1 MIKSL
6 IRGAEPSASHGGSY
20 SRRVDRLRFVLP
32 AIALLLLAVVMAWPW
47 LAGGYGGLIVPVF
60 KNAADHVGDA
70 MRMTNPRYVGRTDQ
84 AKPYEVTASSAFL
97 DPTDPDRIHLDRLHA
112 TFEQGGEDGKAGLE
126 RDPSSTVNLSAN
138 EGIYMRDEN
147 RLELEGALELV
158 FGDGY
163 RFNTESAEVDL
174 ERGLVVGPEPVTG
187 EGPAGTLAADRFDI
201 EDGGK
206 RLRFEGRVQMTIH
219 EPVEPET

>member
-1 MIKSL
+1 MMKRSTSPPRPAATL
-6 IRGAEPSASHGGSY
+6 GGRY

-47 LAGGYGGLIVPVF
+47 LAGGYGGLIVPAF
-60 KNAADHVGDA
+60 KNAAEHVSDA
-70 MRMTNPRYVGRTDQ
+70 MRMTNPRYVGKTES

-97 DPTDPDRIHLDRLHA
+97 DPTDPNRIHLDQLFA
-112 TFEQGGEDGKAGLE
+112 TFEDGETSQDEG
-126 RDPSSTVNLSAN
+126 PSSRINLRAN
-138 EGIYMRDEN
+138 EGIYMRGQN

-174 ERGLVVGPEPVTG
+174 ELGHVVGPEPVTG
-187 EGPAGTLAADRFDI
+187 NGPTGTLAADRFDI

-206 RLRFEGRVQMTIH
+206 RLRFEGRVHMTIL
-219 EPVEPET
+219 PLEPET